1 MDRYPPYS
9 GRGGYDDRYKGYH
22 GRPRGDIHRSHDGY
36 REPDYRD
43 REGGRGYPSYMRSPR
58 RPSESGRPFRDHSPP
73 PPPMRSRYRSR
84 SPPLPPPSYRSP
96 PPYRERSHYPPPSY
110 HPPYRSS
117 GGPPYSR
124 RQNSSG
130 PTMTSS
136 RPYAGPSGPA
146 MVSSPVSEFPPPP
159 FRGSSGPP
167 PPPPPLS
174 HHHSRPDSPGPYS
187 AATLS
192 PHPRP
197 RAVIAPVQEKEVS
210 WISLERY

>member
-9 GRGGYDDRYKGYH
+9 GRGSYDDRYKGYH
-22 GRPRGDIHRSHDGY
+22 GRSRGDIHRSHDGY

-43 REGGRGYPSYMRSPR
+43 RDGGRGYPPYMRSPPR
-58 RPSESGRPFRDHSPP
+58 RPSDSGRPFRDHSPP

-124 RQNSSG
+124 RPPSSG
-130 PTMTSS
+130 PIMTSS
-136 RPYAGPSGPA
+136 RPYMGPSGQA
-146 MVSSPVSEFPPPP
+146 MVASPVNDIPPP
-159 FRGSSGPP
+159 FRGPSGPP

-174 HHHSRPDSPGPYS
+174 HHHSSPSSPISYS
-187 AATLS
+187 GTPIS
-192 PHPRP
+192 SHPRP
-197 RAVIAPVQEKEVS
+197 RAVIAPIQEKEVS
-210 WISLERY
+210 EDNI